1 MKTFEWN
8 TDTLEYFKEL
18 KEQSTLT
25 DLKREVW
32 YFVSHNCDVEED
44 ETFEDLAKDLFR
56 QIFKH

>member
-1 MKTFEWN
+1 MKRFTWN

-56 QIFKH
+56 QIFKD

>member
-8 TDTLEYFKEL
+8 IDTLEHFREL
-18 KEQSTLT
+18 KTQSTLT

-32 YFVSHNCDVEED
+32 YFVSHNCEVEEG

-56 QIFKH
+56 QIFKD